1 MRVNN
6 YLAGLTL
13 LIAIAAPARAT
24 EYTIDPAESI
34 FAVVVH
40 KAGIA
45 ARFAHNH
52 LVYPSEYTATLS
64 MENTDLVTAQ
74 FSLTFAAEKLQVD
87 APDMHKKWYP
97 RIEAAG
103 ILDEPFKQV
112 DEKDRQTI
120 GEHMRGN
127 NQLDAATYPKISAK
141 VTQVSAKS
149 QRIGKQDFSHLAIL
163 EFEVH
168 GKKIA
173 RECPA
178 LITFKNDSVTIEAM
192 VSFTFSEFGIK
203 PYSALGGAVKNRD
216 AFDVYVYLIA
226 KPKS

>member
-1 MRVNN
+1 MR
-6 YLAGLTL
+6 TL
-13 LIAIAAPARAT
+13 KIVLSICGAVGFALMSHAT
-24 EYTIDPAESI
+24 DYTIDSSNSI

-64 MENTDLVTAQ
+64 VENADPTTAQ
-74 FSLTFAAEKLQVD
+74 FSLTCAADKLQVD

-97 RIEAAG
+97 CIEAAG
-103 ILDEPFKQV
+103 MLDEPFKV
-112 DEKDRQTI
+112 VGEKDRQTI
-120 GEHMRGN
+120 GEHMRGKD
-127 NQLDAATYPKISAK
+127 QLDAATYPKISAK

-149 QRIGKQDFSHLAIL
+149 QRIGKQDFSHAATL

-168 GKKIA
+168 GKKVT

-178 LITFKNDSVTIEAM
+178 LITFKNDNVAIEAM

-216 AFDVYVYLIA
+216 AFDVYVYMIA
-226 KPKS
+226 KAKS